1 MADDL
6 HNKVPD
12 EAGGHEDWTP
22 IQGLRTGL
30 LTTVIVALVLAAVQG
45 LLAYYAP
52 RLTLHWLLNGFGCF
66 LITWILFATMHRASG
81 QVGWIVTLLVVVLAF
96 LVIASKHAVLAQHG
110 VLSRR
115 GELIVGWGWLHPMTI
130 YMTNLIGWIG
140 VVGATVL
147 CRKGDAILLDVAKAL
162 MYNLRGG

>member
-1 MADDL
+1 MR
-6 HNKVPD
+6 
-12 EAGGHEDWTP
+12 
-22 IQGLRTGL
+22 GLRTGL
-30 LTTVIVALVLAAVQG
+30 LTTVIVALALAAVQG
-45 LLAYYAP
+45 ILAYFAP

-110 VLSRR
+110 MLSDR
-115 GELIVGWGWLHPMTI
+115 GQLIAGWQWLHPMTI
-130 YMTNLIGWIG
+130 YLANLIGWVG
-140 VVGATVL
+140 VVAATTL
-147 CRKGDAILLDVAKAL
+147 CRNGDAILLDVAKTL